1 MTAALAAVVAVAVLV
16 VALTGAAYG
25 LHVALRPTEMTAR
38 SATALRALEPSGG
51 RQRFAT
57 RFFEL
62 IALATTSAAGLAVLF
77 CVAANPRPG
86 LSVGLVG
93 GGAMVVAA
101 WWAWRRGA
109 LRSVEA
115 EARHAPIGPDEPVG
129 GARG

>member
-16 VALTGAAYG
+16 VALAGAAYG

-51 RQRFAT
+51 RQRFSA
-57 RFFEL
+57 RFFE
-62 IALATTSAAGLAVLF
+62 IVALATTSAVALAVLF
-77 CVAANPRPG
+77 CVAAHPQAG
-86 LSVGLVG
+86 MAVGLVG
-93 GGAMVVAA
+93 GGAMAVAV

-115 EARHAPIGPDEPVG
+115 EAPPDPLGAEPPG
-129 GARG
+129 GAGHG